1 MAMAMAVPGQDFR
14 DEQKWGKAWNE
25 EDARTCPYTY
35 RVLTTA
41 CLYNEPAE
49 HVQEKPEQSRYN
61 VPPGSFQWGH
71 RLSPA
76 SVDLRACG

>member
-35 RVLTTA
+35 R
-41 CLYNEPAE
+41 
-49 HVQEKPEQSRYN
+49 S
-61 VPPGSFQWGH
+61 
-71 RLSPA
+71 
-76 SVDLRACG
+76 